1 MVLACTATTTF
12 SVFGNLLR
20 ELTYFSDGYLV
31 FLCFLAIVPIQ
42 VTVLL
47 SYIEGTYSSYP
58 QLSDT
63 TLLMLKQA
71 KSLFIQV
78 VPFPLV
84 DGWWWWW
91 WWWCVCVGGGGCSED
106 GYLGFM
112 W

>member
-1 MVLACTATTTF
+1 MVLALTATTTF

-20 ELTYFSDGYLV
+20 ELTYFSDGNLV

-42 VTVLL
+42 ATILL
-47 SYIEGTYSSYP
+47 SYIEGTAVMA

-63 TLLMLKQA
+63 TLLILKQA

-84 DGWWWWW
+84 GG
-91 WWWCVCVGGGGCSED
+91 VVVLGGGGGGSEG